1 MAEFRR
7 IGGAMEHHRR
17 PAGRRVL
24 LPAEVELCETVG
36 LTVDE
41 YFDFVDI
48 VDSYNGTRPREYDLI
63 PDVRNDPVTA
73 AVVSIVVGVAL
84 QAVGAL
90 LAPKPRSAESQE
102 RLSPIRTADIT
113 GKSRF
118 APQSE
123 FNSIQDLASLGSV
136 IPLIFTKRGVRVNS
150 QLLWSQFRSKG
161 ITQQLNA
168 IFAFSAGRIARVP
181 DYQGYAIGDS
191 LLKSYTAT
199 KVNLLFNQDGGRII
213 RGGSQTVQY
222 TNGKLKPPSGNIDVF
237 SVFWDNVNPPRYL
250 PVFCQARFPSTQTQ
264 FGSYAPM
271 PNGMRFKVNY
281 ELVLIPDGLGE
292 QAKQGPREK
301 QEKIQARF
309 SRRCNVIPGSVTNTG
324 FKYRIGD
331 NEEDPRF
338 EPFGVEDVR
347 QSVRTTRTNA
357 DSNLSIGEIY
367 LAGNGLAVLTGIN
380 RPEPWRPGLIKEFT
394 FDWAEGRGRLDTA
407 NSLDTFEPNE
417 RLAVQRAAVATV
429 VTSRPCDAIE
439 IGIKS
444 RVFRRINGFANVNS
458 NPSKNVIK
466 DYESPEGG
474 GGLSLGSVSKFINR
488 YSFFRL
494 QRRAANQNV
503 GFKDLIPG
511 ELFAVRGNTPQDIYT
526 SIKIYHPRSNNWE
539 YRLLPFPGNIFVL
552 DALYNSKLI
561 NLLEEGNR
569 EVFDSN
575 GVKIK
580 FTGRRK
586 IITRQDA
593 SNKEFNLANVS
604 EASTKLREFDAVADY
619 VVYDQEENSNF
630 DGPEHEITFVNEY
643 TLNNVSPQYDNLAI
657 AGIRIGSSLEWA
669 SFNQFSAFFKEGIIA
684 ERLLASGF
692 GAINTLPEIVYAL
705 LTNKDFGAAELI
717 GTDQVT
723 RGRFVQAAEF
733 CNVNGFFWDGVISE
747 RQNLRQFIF
756 ENAAYCLLDF
766 TIIGGKFSL
775 FPTVPTTASL
785 VDNSIN
791 PNVKPEIKALFTD
804 GNIRNLQVSFLDP
817 EERQLFKAVV
827 LWRQDTE
834 NGFPQTRTLEIRLN
848 SGLPDDPEEVFDL
861 SGFCTSE
868 EHARKF
874 AKFALKTRQEVDHGV
889 RFETTPQAALNLEPG
904 DYFRLVSEAT
914 HTSRLL
920 NGSIG
925 IDGTIQG
932 IRLSDGNR
940 NIFFY
945 KPGTEGVKQETLSVQ
960 NGKTTQGNLFGTV
973 FSVSTNAV
981 NDRIYKVES
990 ISYAEDGLI
999 EVAGSNVPLTS
1010 SGTLKVLDWSNN
1022 QFTEVVY

>member
-48 VDSYNGTRPREYDLI
+48 VDSYNGTRPKEYDLV
-63 PDVRNDPVTA
+63 PDVRNDFVTPVLISLA
-73 AVVSIVVGVAL
+73 VGVAL
-84 QAVGAL
+84 QAVSSL
-90 LAPKPRSAESQE
+90 LAPKPRSAEAQD

-113 GKSRF
+113 GQSRF

-136 IPLIFTKRGVRVNS
+136 IPLIFTRRGVRVNA

-168 IFAFSAGRIARVP
+168 IFAFSAGKIARVP

-199 KVNLLFNQDGGRII
+199 KVNLLFNQDGGRIV
-213 RGGSQTVQY
+213 RGRSQTVEY

-237 SVFWDNVNPPRYL
+237 SIFWDPSNRYL

-281 ELVLIPDGLGE
+281 ELVLIPEGLGA
-292 QAKQGPREK
+292 QAKEGPREK
-301 QEKIQARF
+301 SKKIQARF
-309 SRRCNVIPGSVTNTG
+309 ARRCVVLNNSVTNTG

-347 QSVRTTRTNA
+347 QSVRTTRITA

-367 LAGNGLAVLTGIN
+367 LAGDSLAVLTGIN
-380 RPEPWRPGLIKEFT
+380 QNEPWRPGLIKEFT
-394 FDWAEGRGRLDTA
+394 FEWAEGRGRLDTA
-407 NSLDTFEPNE
+407 RSLDTFEPNE
-417 RLAVQRAAVATV
+417 RLVVQRVAVATV

-458 NPSKNVIK
+458 QPSEDVIR

-494 QRRAANQNV
+494 QRREANKNV
-503 GFKDLIPG
+503 KFQDLIPG

-526 SIKIYHPRSNNWE
+526 SIKVYHPKTNNWE
-539 YRLLPFPGNIFVL
+539 YRLLPFPGNIFVQ
-552 DALYNSKLI
+552 DRLYESKLI

-569 EVFDSN
+569 EVFTSS

-580 FTGRRK
+580 FTGRRVV
-586 IITRQDA
+586 ITRDDS
-593 SNKEFNLANVS
+593 SNQEFNLKNVPQS
-604 EASTKLREFDAVADY
+604 SQKLREFDAVADY
-619 VVYDQEENSNF
+619 VVYDQEESSNF
-630 DGPEHEITFVNEY
+630 DGPEHEVTYVNEY
-643 TLNNVSPQYDNLAI
+643 TLNNVSPQYSDLAI

-705 LTNKDFGAAELI
+705 LTNKEFGAAELI
-717 GTDQVT
+717 GVDQVT
-723 RGRFVQAAEF
+723 RGRFVQAAQF
-733 CNVNGFFWDGVISE
+733 CSANGFFWDGVISE

-785 VDNSIN
+785 ADNSIN
-791 PNVKPEIKALFTD
+791 VNVKPQIKALFTD

-827 LWRQDTE
+827 LWRQDTV
-834 NGFPQTRTLEIRLN
+834 NGFPQTRTLEISLN
-848 SGLPDDPEEVFDL
+848 AGSIDDPEEVFDL

-932 IRLSDGNR
+932 IRLSNGNK

-945 KPGTEGVKQETLSVQ
+945 KPGTDGVQQATLTVQ
-960 NGKTTQGNLFGTV
+960 NGKTTQGDLFGTV
-973 FSVSTNAV
+973 FSVRTNAV
-981 NDRIYKVES
+981 NDRLYKVES

-1010 SGTLKVLDWSNN
+1010 SGTLKVLDWRNN

>member
-7 IGGAMEHHRR
+7 IGGAMEHHKR

-24 LPAEVELCETVG
+24 LPAEVELCQTVG

-48 VDSYNGTRPREYDLI
+48 VDSYNGTRPKEYDLI
-63 PDVRNDPVTA
+63 PDVRNDVVTPVLISLA
-73 AVVSIVVGVAL
+73 VGVAL

-90 LAPKPRSAESQE
+90 LAPKPRSPQSQE

-113 GKSRF
+113 GQSRF

-136 IPLIFTKRGVRVNS
+136 IPLVFTKRGVRVNG

-168 IFAFSAGRIARVP
+168 IFAFSAGKIARVP

-199 KVNLLFNQDGGRII
+199 KVNLLFNQDGGRIV
-213 RGGSQTVQY
+213 RGRSQTVEY

-237 SVFWDNVNPPRYL
+237 SIFWDPSNRYL

-281 ELVLIPDGLGE
+281 ELVLIPEGLGP
-292 QAKQGPREK
+292 QAKEAPRQK
-301 QEKIQARF
+301 SKKIQARF
-309 SRRCNVIPGSVTNTG
+309 ARRCVVINGSVTNTG

-331 NEEDPRF
+331 SDEDPKF

-367 LAGNGLAVLTGIN
+367 LAGDSLAVLTGIN
-380 RPEPWRPGLIKEFT
+380 RNEPWRPGLVKEFT
-394 FDWAEGRGRLDTA
+394 FEWAEGRGRLDTA
-407 NSLDTFEPNE
+407 RSLDTFEPNE
-417 RLAVQRAAVATV
+417 RLVVQRVAVATV

-458 NPSKNVIK
+458 NPDEDTIK
-466 DYESPEGG
+466 EFEKPEGG

-494 QRRAANQNV
+494 QRREANKNLKFQ
-503 GFKDLIPG
+503 DLIPG

-526 SIKIYHPRSNNWE
+526 SIQVYHPKTNNWE
-539 YRLLPFPGNIFVL
+539 YRLLPFPGNIFVK
-552 DALYNSKLI
+552 DRLYESKVV
-561 NLLEEGNR
+561 NLLVEGARTNFVSR
-569 EVFDSN
+569 
-575 GVKIK
+575 GIRIK
-580 FTGRRK
+580 FTGRRT
-586 IITRQDA
+586 IITRDDS
-593 SNKEFNLANVS
+593 SNKEFNLKNVPES
-604 EASTKLREFDAVADY
+604 SQKLREFDAVADY
-619 VVYDQEENSNF
+619 VVYDQEESSNF
-630 DGPEHEITFVNEY
+630 DGPEHEVTYVNEY
-643 TLNNVSPQYDNLAI
+643 TLNNVSPQYSDLAI

-684 ERLLASGF
+684 ERLLATGN
-692 GAINTLPEIVYAL
+692 GPINTLPEIVYAL
-705 LTNKDFGAAELI
+705 LTNPEFGAAELI
-717 GTDQVT
+717 GDDQVDQE
-723 RGRFVQAAEF
+723 RFRKAAQF
-733 CNVNGFFWDGVISE
+733 CSVNGFFWDGVISE

-775 FPTVPTTASL
+775 FPTVPNPVKLS
-785 VDNSIN
+785 DNSTN
-791 PNVKPEIKALFTD
+791 SNVKPTIKALFTD

-834 NGFPQTRTLEIRLN
+834 NGFPQTRTLEISLKA
-848 SGLPDDPEEVFDL
+848 GLPGDPEEVFDL

-868 EHARKF
+868 EHATKF

-925 IDGTIQG
+925 GDGTIQSLE
-932 IRLSDGNR
+932 LSNGNK

-945 KPGTEGVKQETLSVQ
+945 KPGTDGVQQETLRVQ

-973 FSVSTNAV
+973 FSIRTSAQT
-981 NDRIYKVES
+981 DRVYKVES
-990 ISYAEDGLI
+990 LSYAEDGLI

-1010 SGTLKVLDWSNN
+1010 SGTLKVLDWQNN
-1022 QFTEVVY
+1022 QFTKVVY

>member
-1 MAEFRR
+1 
-7 IGGAMEHHRR
+7 
-17 PAGRRVL
+17 
-24 LPAEVELCETVG
+24 
-36 LTVDE
+36 
-41 YFDFVDI
+41 
-48 VDSYNGTRPREYDLI
+48 
-63 PDVRNDPVTA
+63 
-73 AVVSIVVGVAL
+73 
-84 QAVGAL
+84 
-90 LAPKPRSAESQE
+90 
-102 RLSPIRTADIT
+102 
-113 GKSRF
+113 
-118 APQSE
+118 
-123 FNSIQDLASLGSV
+123 
-136 IPLIFTKRGVRVNS
+136 
-150 QLLWSQFRSKG
+150 
-161 ITQQLNA
+161 
-168 IFAFSAGRIARVP
+168 
-181 DYQGYAIGDS
+181 
-191 LLKSYTAT
+191 
-199 KVNLLFNQDGGRII
+199 
-213 RGGSQTVQY
+213 
-222 TNGKLKPPSGNIDVF
+222 
-237 SVFWDNVNPPRYL
+237 
-250 PVFCQARFPSTQTQ
+250 
-264 FGSYAPM
+264 
-271 PNGMRFKVNY
+271 
-281 ELVLIPDGLGE
+281 
-292 QAKQGPREK
+292 
-301 QEKIQARF
+301 
-309 SRRCNVIPGSVTNTG
+309 
-324 FKYRIGD
+324 
-331 NEEDPRF
+331 
-338 EPFGVEDVR
+338 
-347 QSVRTTRTNA
+347 
-357 DSNLSIGEIY
+357 
-367 LAGNGLAVLTGIN
+367 
-380 RPEPWRPGLIKEFT
+380 
-394 FDWAEGRGRLDTA
+394 
-407 NSLDTFEPNE
+407 
-417 RLAVQRAAVATV
+417 VATV
-429 VTSRPCDAIE
+429 STSRPCDAIE

-458 NPSKNVIK
+458 RPDKSTLDEFKNPEK
-466 DYESPEGG
+466 GTF
-474 GGLSLGSVSKFINR
+474 SLGTVNTFINR
-488 YSFFRL
+488 YSFFTL
-494 QRRAANQNV
+494 QRREANSNV
-503 GFKDLIPG
+503 SFKDLIPG
-511 ELFAVRGNTPQDIYT
+511 EIFAVKGNTPRDLYT
-526 SIKIYHPRSNNWE
+526 SIRVYHPNSINWE
-539 YRLLPFPGNIFVL
+539 YRLLPFPGNLVKRLVFSTNGNKNKRFI
-552 DALYNSKLI
+552 I
-561 NLLEEGNR
+561 LEEGKRNSFGSI
-569 EVFDSN
+569 V
-575 GVKIK
+575 
-580 FTGRRK
+580 FTGERK
-586 IITRQDA
+586 EITAEDA

-619 VVYDQEENSNF
+619 VVYDQEESSNF
-630 DGPEHEITFVNEY
+630 DGPEHEVTFVNEY

-705 LTNKDFGAAELI
+705 LTNKEFGAAELI

-723 RGRFVQAAEF
+723 RGRFVKAAEF

-785 VDNSIN
+785 VNNSIN

-945 KPGTEGVKQETLSVQ
+945 KPGNEGVKQETLSVQ

-981 NDRIYKVES
+981 NDRVYKVES